1 MSATGEGAAAAAGAG
16 AAGGERASAGEL
28 EAARASKRGLR
39 GMEAGRRTQGPAKTG
54 VPPALLDKI
63 VRGLPSNKT

>member
-1 MSATGEGAAAAAGAG
+1 VSATGGGAAAAAGAG
-16 AAGGERASAGEL
+16 AAGGEGAPAGEL
-28 EAARASKRGLR
+28 EAARASKRAVR

-54 VPPALLDKI
+54 VPPGLFDKI